1 MLTEPSAKGGT
12 RPLECYECVHRAEM
26 RETACVALYEEKA
39 PTEKRRLS
47 LGGVLHLTQYQQVGG
62 GGKRVRSSRS
72 SSTT

>member
-26 RETACVALYEEKA
+26 RETTCVALYEEKA

-47 LGGVLHLTQYQQVGG
+47 LGGVLHLT
-62 GGKRVRSSRS
+62 
-72 SSTT
+72 